1 MTWTILYL
9 HFLIVDSVA
18 FVGEFQTQKQ
28 CIVALQDAYNHSG
41 TEIPA
46 DLRQCVFIEKAKL
59 EEYVRI
65 NEEDYQIRQRVLKNA
80 NSDN

>member
-9 HFLIVDSVA
+9 HFLLVDSVS
-18 FVGEFQTQKQ
+18 FVGEFPTQKQ
-28 CIVALQDAYNHSG
+28 CILALQDAYNHSG

-46 DLRQCVFIEKAKL
+46 DLRQCVYIEKSKL

-65 NEEDYQIRQRVLKNA
+65 NKEDYQIRQRVLKHERNE
-80 NSDN
+80 